1 MGDGGEPIQ
10 QNLSERI
17 AFLFAP
23 EKRIEIKR
31 SVIRAYGLSSQFIHH
46 GHSIGSDEIDALR
59 EFLINVWAAVHGLI
73 NLSSRCSSKAQ
84 FFKLF
89 EEVKM
94 SGGDLFSQPTNIG
107 A

>member
-1 MGDGGEPIQ
+1 M
-10 QNLSERI
+10 
-17 AFLFAP
+17 AF
-23 EKRIEIKR
+23 R
-31 SVIRAYGLSSQFIHH
+31 SRFIHH

-73 NLSSRCSSKAQ
+73 NLSTRCNSKAQ

-94 SGGDLFSQPTNIG
+94 SGGDLFSRPNEC
-107 A
+107 